1 MITNKKELLE
11 LSQTTQVVKRVSQY
25 EINRQRAQALLR
37 QTLLNLEGNTST
49 TSLPK
54 VSVWIR

>member
-11 LSQTTQVVKRVSQY
+11 LSQTSQVVKRVSQY

>member
-11 LSQTTQVVKRVSQY
+11 LSQTAQVVKRVSQY

>member
-49 TSLPK
+49 TSIPK